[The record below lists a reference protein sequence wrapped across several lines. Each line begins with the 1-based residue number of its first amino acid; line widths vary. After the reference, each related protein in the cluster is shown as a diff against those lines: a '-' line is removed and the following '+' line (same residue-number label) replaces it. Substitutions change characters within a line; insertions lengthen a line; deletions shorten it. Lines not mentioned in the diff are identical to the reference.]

1 MGDTEAEVE
10 DLTRRLVEIPSH
22 EDETEAGDFI
32 EDWLCDE
39 TDAEVSVER
48 DEAGNVLAWYGE
60 PRTALVGHHDTVP
73 PADSQTK
80 DSIPTVEKRD
90 GRLYGRG
97 TADMKGALAAA
108 MVGFRDASTDGAAF
122 ASFVGE
128 ESGGIGA
135 KYATSHGFVPDRAVV
150 TEGSAGYSSSGAFD
164 VAVAHRGRRELRVV
178 ARGEAK
184 HAGEA
189 DDESNAVYT
198 AVDSINR
205 IRRYE
210 SPTVEVNAGDED
222 TVFEVEGSLTVTGIE
237 GRGEATNVVPSR
249 CGFVVDERTVPNA
262 PPYDL
267 DELEAEASVVDEMPP
282 MECDDP
288 EFARTVREAARSTG
302 TGTSEFVV
310 KPHATDAGWL
320 AQAGSS
326 CVVCGPAE
334 RGEAHT
340 DDESV
345 PVDAL
350 VRAERVYRRVLEI
363 S

>member
-1 MGDTEAEVE
+1 MNEVE
-10 DLTRRLVEIPSH
+10 EIEELTRRLVGIPSY

-32 EDWLCDE
+32 EDWLRDE
-39 TDAEVSVER
+39 TDAQVSVEL
-48 DEAGNVLAWYGE
+48 DDAGNVLAWHGDSAE
-60 PRTALVGHHDTVP
+60 VALVGHHDTVP
-73 PADSQTK
+73 PDEGQI
-80 DSIPTVEKRD
+80 DDGVPTVEKRD

-108 MVGFRDASTDGAAF
+108 MVAFRDASAADTAF

-135 KYATSHGFVPDRAVV
+135 KHATSNGFVPNRAVV
-150 TEGSAGYSSSGAFD
+150 TEGSLGYSSSDAFD

-184 HAGEA
+184 HAGDA
-189 DDESNAVYT
+189 DDESNAVYS

-210 SPTVEVNAGDED
+210 SPTVEVGVDGED
-222 TVFEVEGSLTVTGIE
+222 DSFDIGGSLTVTGIRSRDE
-237 GRGEATNVVPSR
+237 TTNIVPSR
-249 CGFVVDERTVPNA
+249 CEFVVDERTVPGA

-282 MECDDP
+282 MECDDSG
-288 EFARTVREAARSTG
+288 FAKTVREAARS

-320 AQAGSS
+320 SQAGSS

-345 PVDAL
+345 SVNSL